1 MPSPPP
7 SRRPVA
13 EVTPARLAM
22 VKVVRWVPVTLAVVG
37 GVMDVA
43 LAAAGLASSLTWM
56 MTSFIVMQRQ
66 RQRRRGRGHGP
77 LTRRTDRPGSSRY
90 YLR

>member
-1 MPSPPP
+1 MPSSPP

-56 MTSFIVMQRQ
+56 WLMTSFVVMMVSAAAAGVAGTAR
-66 RQRRRGRGHGP
+66 
-77 LTRRTDRPGSSRY
+77 
-90 YLR
+90 